1 MKVLSHMYHSNHFAT
16 TTNDVTRIKA
26 PHSINTTWLFGV
38 AVKVIG
44 DNQERNESQQ
54 METRARIMQD
64 GFLLLR
70 RTIIIRSLSWASVY
84 FFIPEREAVRS
95 ATMTW
100 KIERMNTKSCYA
112 ENVILIT
119 CWENLFIS
127 LFSFSFWADW
137 EDNVWSNLWP
147 YDVIR
152 HRSMFCCCSLI
163 CWNPY
168 YGSRVIITSLPT

>member
-70 RTIIIRSLSWASVY
+70 RTIIILSLS
-84 FFIPEREAVRS
+84 
-95 ATMTW
+95 
-100 KIERMNTKSCYA
+100 
-112 ENVILIT
+112 
-119 CWENLFIS
+119 
-127 LFSFSFWADW
+127 
-137 EDNVWSNLWP
+137 
-147 YDVIR
+147 
-152 HRSMFCCCSLI
+152 
-163 CWNPY
+163 
-168 YGSRVIITSLPT
+168 